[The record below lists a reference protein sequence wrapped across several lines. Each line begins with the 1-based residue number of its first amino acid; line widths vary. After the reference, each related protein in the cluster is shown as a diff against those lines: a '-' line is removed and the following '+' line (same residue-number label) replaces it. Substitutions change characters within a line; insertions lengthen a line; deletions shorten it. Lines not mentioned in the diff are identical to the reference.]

1 MPLATSLVWLQRL
14 IPYRQCIET
23 SRGVSR
29 MYFYWLPAV
38 NSSYKQTEHL
48 RWGYDRPCQL
58 DHELMLLFSIE
69 VLLSRP
75 VPRRIR
81 RMLVPAT
88 FYLNST
94 TFKFSIRKKEKH
106 LGNFTTWIKKYLQGF
121 FESHFSHF
129 WFFFIFCTLAV
140 SLRTPWTGY
149 DLHSWYE
156 QPPHGVFT
164 RYCSP
169 TTRQCW
175 DSDQCQ
181 QH

>member
-1 MPLATSLVWLQRL
+1 
-14 IPYRQCIET
+14 
-23 SRGVSR
+23 
-29 MYFYWLPAV
+29 MYFYWLLAV

-106 LGNFTTWIKKYLQGF
+106 LGNFTTWIKNISKGSSNLIF
-121 FESHFSHF
+121 HIFDFSLYF
-129 WFFFIFCTLAV
+129 VPWL

-149 DLHSWYE
+149 DLHSWHE
-156 QPPHGVFT
+156 QPPLGVFT

-169 TTRQCW
+169 TARKCW